1 MSSASENQTPSPLCM
16 GILAHVDAG
25 KTTLSEQIL
34 YRTGA
39 IRTLGRVDHGDTAL
53 DTDEMERQ
61 RGITVFSDQ
70 AWFAYGG
77 QRFTLMDTPGH
88 VDFAPEA
95 ERAMLALDL
104 AVMIVDGGSGVKAHT
119 VSLFELARANR
130 IPMLFFVNKT
140 DLPAYDAHAVREQMA
155 ARLSPNMVDIRSGI
169 PDAEQLALLDDA
181 FCEAYLAG
189 QADEAAAW
197 RALGRLFAQ
206 GKAFPLLSGAA
217 LSGVGVDD
225 LLNALLHLAAFE
237 RQGGAELNAL
247 VYKVRREP
255 GGERVTY
262 LKLCSGILRAR
273 SALRFG
279 DAVEKIHQIRLYR
292 GESYTLAQEARA
304 GDAVGVTGLFTPRCG
319 DRIRGDTL
327 DGHAVFR
334 TQPVL
339 AARVEPPE
347 GTAPSLLLEKLRLLE
362 DEEPML
368 GVGWDA
374 AHAAVTVQVMGAVQM
389 EVLAGRMQ
397 KRFGLAVRFLPPLVL
412 YKETVSAPVVG
423 CGHYEPLRHY
433 AETHLLLSPG
443 ARGSGVTFDS
453 RCHVDDLPL
462 HFQKLIGTHVLEKP
476 HRGVLTGSPL
486 TDVRVTLLSGR
497 AHLKHTEGGDFRQ
510 STYRAIRQAQ
520 MKGRN
525 TLLEPF
531 YRFAVTLPAECL
543 GRAMTD
549 LGTLFAVCDAPRTIG
564 REVQLTGRGPVRT
577 LMDYP
582 TALRAYTHGKGSIQL
597 EPDGYDPCHNP
608 DEVIA
613 GLGYDCGADV
623 ENPTGS
629 VFCSHGAGYLVAWDE
644 ADAHM
649 HLPVEKP

>member
-1 MSSASENQTPSPLCM
+1 MGNESDRKTLLPLCI

-39 IRTLGRVDHGDTAL
+39 IRSLGRVDHGDTAL
-53 DTDEMERQ
+53 DADEIERQ

-70 AWFAYGG
+70 AWFEYGRR
-77 QRFTLMDTPGH
+77 RFTLMDTPGH

-95 ERAMLALDL
+95 ERALLALDL
-104 AVMIVDGGSGVKAHT
+104 AVLLVDGGSGVQAHT
-119 VSLFELARANR
+119 VSLFELARANHV
-130 IPMLFFVNKT
+130 PTLFFVNKT
-140 DLPAYDAHAVREQMA
+140 DLPAYDARVVRAQMA
-155 ARLSPNMVDIRSGI
+155 ARLSPNLVDIRDGAV
-169 PDAEQLALLDDA
+169 DAEQLALLDDA

-189 QADEAAAW
+189 EADEAAAW
-197 RALGRLFAQ
+197 RTLGRLFAEE
-206 GKAFPLLSGAA
+206 KAFPLLSGAA
-217 LSGVGVDD
+217 LSGVGVEE
-225 LLNALLHLAAFE
+225 LLGALSRLSGFE
-237 RQGGAELNAL
+237 RRNVSELDAL

-262 LKLCSGILRAR
+262 LKLRAGTLRAR
-273 SALRFG
+273 DALRFG
-279 DAVEKIHQIRLYR
+279 ETVEKIHQIRLYR
-292 GESYTLAQEARA
+292 GESYMLAQEARA
-304 GDAVGVTGLFTPRCG
+304 GDAVGVTGLSVPHCG
-319 DRIRGDTL
+319 DRIAGDTL
-327 DGHAVFR
+327 GERAVFH
-334 TQPVL
+334 TLPVL

-347 GTAPSLLLEKLRLLE
+347 GTAPSQLLEKLRLLE

-368 GVGWDA
+368 GVSWDA
-374 AHAAVTVQVMGAVQM
+374 AHAAVTVQVMGTVQM
-389 EVLAGRMQ
+389 EVLAQRMQ
-397 KRFGLAVRFLPPLVL
+397 NRFGLAVRFLPPLVL

-443 ARGSGVTFDS
+443 LRGSGVTFDS

-462 HFQKLIGTHVLEKP
+462 HFQKLIGTHVLEKT

-510 STYRAIRQAQ
+510 STYRAIRQGQ
-520 MKGRN
+520 MKGQN

-531 YRFAVTLPAECL
+531 YRFTLTVPAECL

-549 LGTLFAVCDAPRTIG
+549 LGTLFAVCEPPRTVG
-564 REVQLTGRGPVRT
+564 QEALLTGRGPVRT

-582 TALRAYTHGKGSIQL
+582 TTLRAYTHGKGSIQL
-597 EPDGYDPCHNP
+597 EADGYDLCHNP
-608 DEVIA
+608 DEVMA
-613 GLGYDCGADV
+613 ELGYDCGADV

-629 VFCSHGAGYLVAWDE
+629 VFCSHGAGYLVSWDE